1 MRVCFHALAV
11 LMLAA
16 VAGATATAADMS
28 KTLHVAFPVAENGFD
43 PQVVYDT
50 YSFDVCRAIF
60 EPLYAYD
67 YFARPVRLIPHAA
80 DPLQPARLRVH
91 VVACDRSIRSR
102 RARGR
107 RHVQGLEQP
116 SHGAPRR
123 HRPVSAQAMGPR
135 TTDRARGESLVP
147 RSPLPGARAGERS

>member
-11 LMLAA
+11 LMFAA

-67 YFARPVRLIPHAA
+67 YFARPVRLIPNTAESM
-80 DPLQPARLRVH
+80 PV
-91 VVACDRSIRSR
+91 
-102 RARGR
+102 
-107 RHVQGLEQP
+107 
-116 SHGAPRR
+116 
-123 HRPVSAQAMGPR
+123 VSAGGR
-135 TTDRARGESLVP
+135 THTIHIRRGSLY
-147 RSPLPGARAGERS
+147 SAQTA